1 MSYKEKRLAV
11 LLCGDL
17 RTWSQTY
24 ENIFKYAK
32 MWGEQIDY
40 YFATWNSTQDIWIPI
55 AGKNI
60 HIDSKRPVTEQEI
73 VDKFYGRNLI
83 DYKIL
88 DLIKFSDKTVTFYYQ
103 AYLAKVA
110 NIAKRR
116 YELDNKFVYD
126 QVIEI
131 RPDLGFVF
139 EQKQK
144 QEECMQHCE
153 DFEYKISH
161 TFYGDNKSIK
171 LPHLTDFY
179 YRSNSL
185 TNDILGNRYWFGRA
199 EMEYNQ
205 TQYSINTNNHWL
217 LLSYVY
223 TRRLVDNHLMND
235 PGSQYT
241 LEEHGIWPLRPA
253 GVDGRDNPQVI

>member
-1 MSYKEKRLAV
+1 MSYKEKRLAI
-11 LLCGDL
+11 LICGDL
-17 RTWSQTY
+17 RTWSHTY
-24 ENIFKYAK
+24 ENIFKYAE
-32 MWGEQIDY
+32 MWGETVDY

-55 AGKNI
+55 EGKTI

-83 DYKIL
+83 DCKIMDL
-88 DLIKFSDKTVTFYYQ
+88 DKFSNRMVTFYYQ

-110 NIAKRR
+110 NISKRR

-131 RPDLGFVF
+131 RPDLDIIF
-139 EQKQK
+139 EQKQQ

-161 TFYGDNKSIK
+161 IFYGNIR

-185 TNDILGNRYWFGRA
+185 TNDVLGNRYWFGRIQ
-199 EMEYNQ
+199 MEYNQ
-205 TQYSINTNNHWL
+205 AHWSINTNNHWL

-223 TRRLVDNHLMND
+223 TRRLLDNQLMNN

-241 LEEHGIWPLRPA
+241 LEEHGIWPLRPPSVTER
-253 GVDGRDNPQVI
+253 GHGGPK

>member
-11 LLCGDL
+11 LICGDL

-24 ENIFKYAK
+24 ENIFKYAE
-32 MWGEQIDY
+32 MWGEAVDY
-40 YFATWNSTQDIWIPI
+40 YFATWNTTQDIWIPI
-55 AGKNI
+55 EGKTL
-60 HIDSKRPVTEQEI
+60 HIDSKRLVTEQEI
-73 VDKFYGRNLI
+73 VDKFHGRNLI
-83 DYKIL
+83 NYRIMNL
-88 DLIKFSDKTVTFYYQ
+88 DKFGDRMITFYYQ
-103 AYLAKVA
+103 AYLSKVV
-110 NIAKRR
+110 NIFKRR
-116 YELDNKFVYD
+116 YELNNKFVYD

-144 QEECMQHCE
+144 QEACMRHCK

-161 TFYGDNKSIK
+161 TFYGSSIK

-185 TNDILGNRYWFGRA
+185 TNDVLGNRYWFGRSR
-199 EMEYNQ
+199 MEYNQ
-205 TQYSINTNNHWL
+205 SHYTINTNNHWL

-223 TRRLVDNHLMND
+223 TRRLLDNQLMND

-241 LEEHGIWPLRPA
+241 LEEHGIWPLRPTS
-253 GVDGRDNPQVI
+253 VDCRGNPQNT